1 MTMARKPRRPSP
13 ASVKAAADRAEMRA
27 KGEEP
32 EAPTGVLNPPETKKK
47 VGRPQKYSAELAATI
62 CEHIAEGKSLRS
74 FCEMDET
81 PSKSMVMRWLREH
94 AEFRDQY
101 VRAREDQAEL
111 HAEEIVHIADTEPD
125 PQVARVR
132 IDARKWVAAR
142 LLPKRYGEK
151 SEVNV
156 NADHKHHHAV
166 EPLSESAHWL
176 EKLLGGGTDSEA
188 PKSLP
193 H

>member
-1 MTMARKPRRPSP
+1 MARKPSK
-13 ASVKAAADRAEMRA
+13 ASIKAAADRAEARA
-27 KGEEP
+27 KGEEIDP
-32 EAPTGVLNPPETKKK
+32 PTGVLNPPETRKRT
-47 VGRPQKYSAELAATI
+47 GRPSKYTTEIAATI
-62 CEHIAEGKSLRS
+62 CEHIAEGGSLRAY
-74 FCEMDET
+74 CELDGS

-94 AEFRDQY
+94 DEFRDQY

-111 HAEEIVHIADTEPD
+111 HAEEIVHIADTETD
-125 PQVARVR
+125 PQIARVR

-142 LLPKRYGEK
+142 LLPKKYGEK

-166 EPLSESAHWL
+166 EPLSESAEWL
-176 EKLLGGGTDSEA
+176 AKLLGGGADSEA
-188 PKSLP
+188 PEPLR